1 MIIYRG
7 IEVRTIP
14 ELLALLANTAEPEQK
29 NGTSAADQNGNT
41 TQKAEKQPEKEPK
54 NESQN

>member
-1 MIIYRG
+1 MIIYHG

-41 TQKAEKQPEKEPK
+41 PKKAEKQPEKE
-54 NESQN
+54 QNQ